1 VARAE
6 SQTKI
11 TVDTTY
17 QTNVRYRC
25 LLSSYCR
32 SERDAVNSKK
42 CVRSSCPN
50 APLAHRMADEVAEFI
65 IWADLSARMGARKPI
80 GLVEAA
86 MTCVCH
92 MDAQ

>member
-1 VARAE
+1 
-6 SQTKI
+6 
-11 TVDTTY
+11 
-17 QTNVRYRC
+17 
-25 LLSSYCR
+25 
-32 SERDAVNSKK
+32 
-42 CVRSSCPN
+42 
-50 APLAHRMADEVAEFI
+50 MADEVAEFI